1 MSRRALVMVLLFT
14 PPVAAQ
20 PRVQPD
26 LAANAAM
33 KYWQAFI
40 HMPPRD
46 EAQQERLRDW
56 STTPLV
62 DAARK
67 LVTDSGNSFLYLRRG
82 AALPRCDWSLN
93 YEDGVGLLLPH
104 LDKARTLTLLACL
117 KARIDL
123 ADGHPSN
130 GVDNLL
136 AAMTLGRHIADPIMV
151 SLLVDHN
158 IEYNAG
164 DALALL
170 LPKLDAGTVK
180 RIAEHLDKLPPAATI
195 EQTLGT
201 EREYFT
207 GWSIR
212 QLKQWEQEGAK
223 DIKARVRSWIGS
235 SPDEDNILKLVDDT
249 SAARLIQAL
258 EGLGPFFDEQRR
270 LAGLP
275 REQFVARLPD
285 LQKRQSADPV
295 ATAMLPALSKVID
308 ARDRGRARM
317 ALLKAAVAVA
327 REGQGALAQHPDP
340 FGKGPFQYTARP
352 HGFELRSALTID
364 SKPVTLVVGPQQ

>member
-1 MSRRALVMVLLFT
+1 MTRRALTVLLVVVG
-14 PPVAAQ
+14 PIGAQ
-20 PRVQPD
+20 PRVQQD

-33 KYWQAFI
+33 KYWQAFT

-46 EAQQERLRDW
+46 EAQQDRLRTW
-56 STTPLV
+56 PTTSLV

-67 LVTDSGNSFLYLRRG
+67 LVADSGNSFLYLRRG

-117 KARIDL
+117 KARVAL
-123 ADGHPSN
+123 ADGHPTD
-130 GVDNLL
+130 GVDDLL
-136 AAMTLGRHIADPIMV
+136 AAMTLGRHVADPIMV

-158 IEYNAG
+158 IEYNAA

-170 LPKLDAGTVK
+170 LPKLDGQTLK
-180 RIAEHLDKLPPAATI
+180 HIAEHLDKLPAAATI

-212 QLKQWEQEGAK
+212 QLKEWERAGAK
-223 DIKARVRSWIGS
+223 DLKAKVRSWIGS
-235 SPDEDNILKLVDDT
+235 SPEEEVILKLVDDT
-249 SAARLIQAL
+249 SATRLIRGL

-275 REQFVARLPD
+275 RDQFVAQFPEAV
-285 LQKRQSADPV
+285 KRQAADPV
-295 ATAMLPALSKVID
+295 ASVMMPALSKVID
-308 ARDRGRARM
+308 ARDRNRARL
-317 ALLKAAVAVA
+317 ALLQAAVAVA
-327 REGQGALAQHPDP
+327 RDGQVALAGHADP

-352 HGFELRSALTID
+352 TGFELRSALTID
-364 SKPVTLVVGPQQ
+364 GKPVALVVGPPN